1 MDQIPLVN
9 EQIESGRRLIER
21 LTANGIPITA
31 AAWVKESD
39 RWQWRLYLVTP
50 LVSEDGDTQPAYHRI
65 LAVLRAGPQPPE
77 IDRFH
82 IKAVGPAEPVG
93 RAILE
98 AQRHGRR
105 PWDGYPGSS
114 LGGVSVDAAYFYPP
128 LVAAGP

>member
-9 EQIESGRRLIER
+9 EQIESGRKLIER

-50 LVSEDGDTQPAYHRI
+50 LVSEDGDTQPAYRGI

-77 IDRFH
+77 IDRFR
-82 IKAVGPAEPVG
+82 IKPVGPAEPVG

-98 AQRHGRR
+98 DSGAAGRGAVT
-105 PWDGYPGSS
+105 PAT
-114 LGGVSVDAAYFYPP
+114 VSV
-128 LVAAGP
+128 G